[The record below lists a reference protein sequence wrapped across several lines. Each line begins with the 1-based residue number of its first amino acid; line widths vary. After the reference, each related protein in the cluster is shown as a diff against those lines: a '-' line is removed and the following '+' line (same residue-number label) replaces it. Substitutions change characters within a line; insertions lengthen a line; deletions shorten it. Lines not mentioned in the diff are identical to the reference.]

1 MTSLDSYRE
10 LIISLKNIGVSGVSP
25 KDKQVLLDLLKTL
38 NYICEFKILKQ
49 CYDRDTT
56 IKNIIPN
63 IDSKLKKLG
72 ATIDGLQ
79 SELLERG
86 ELTDF
91 EKIKLK
97 ATTVSYNRYSEI
109 KDAIE
114 SRNFDHY
121 VNFMNNNLNSAQQ
134 IMAVCSS
141 VLDQADVDYAKTFVI
156 NGNEKTAVDVIY
168 DLKQMPT
175 LSQELTRY
183 FNRKKHYIVEN
194 EEKIRDDQEYLRY
207 LELIKNNETLFRRF
221 MDSIIVIGTTDNDK
235 EIIVRERL
243 SRNKLKLADLNKS
256 VLTSLKN
263 IKLIS
268 SLESSIEKDEAELEK
283 IERVK
288 ESFGMILSQM
298 NDAGLMPIANQ
309 YVSTS
314 ANIDASVEQRVVDY
328 VKVSMR
334 VKSFD
339 IKDVKTKIEEEVR
352 LLESQRVRQKELL
365 NGSYES
371 LSSYGKELVHKYPD
385 ETEHLLDIVNDK
397 VKGEVTP
404 LFAAYALK
412 ALMDSK
418 SISPAN
424 LTQITNNAKS
434 GGLEALVD
442 SYNAIVKNT
451 AITLE
456 NAVNAVSQRAIF
468 DQSEFGELRIK

>member
-1 MTSLDSYRE
+1 MTSIDSYRE
-10 LIISLKNIGVSGVSP
+10 LIRSLKNIGISGISP

-63 IDSKLKKLG
+63 IDAKLKKLG
-72 ATIDGLQ
+72 SIIDGLQ
-79 SELLERG
+79 AELLERG

-121 VNFMNNNLNSAQQ
+121 VNFMNNNLSSANQ
-134 IMAVCSS
+134 IMAVCSG

-168 DLKQMPT
+168 DLKQMPS

-183 FNRKKHYIVEN
+183 FNRKKHYVVEN
-194 EEKIRDDQEYLRY
+194 EERIREDQEYLRY
-207 LELIKNNETLFRRF
+207 LELIKDNEVLFRKF
-221 MDSIIVIGTTDNDK
+221 MDSIIVIGTTENDK
-235 EIIVRERL
+235 EVIVRERL

-256 VLTSLKN
+256 VLASLKN
-263 IKLIS
+263 IKIIS

-288 ESFGMILSQM
+288 ESFGIILSQM
-298 NDAGLMPIANQ
+298 NDVGLMPIANQ

-314 ANIDASVEQRVVDY
+314 ANTDESIEQRVVDY

-339 IKDVKTKIEEEVR
+339 IKGVKTKIEEEVR
-352 LLESQRVRQKELL
+352 LLESQIVRQKELL
-365 NGSYES
+365 EGSYES
-371 LSSYGKELVHKYPD
+371 LSSYGKELVHKYPE

-424 LTQITNNAKS
+424 LTQITNNFKS

-451 AITLE
+451 AATLE

-468 DQSEFGELRIK
+468 DQSDFGELKIK